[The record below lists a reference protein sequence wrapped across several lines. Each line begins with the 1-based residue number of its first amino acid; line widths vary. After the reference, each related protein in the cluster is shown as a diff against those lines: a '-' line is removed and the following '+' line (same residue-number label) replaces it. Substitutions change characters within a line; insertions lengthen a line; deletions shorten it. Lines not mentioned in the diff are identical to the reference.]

1 MGSNIGSGPCCR
13 EGGFGCD
20 EELRLPLD
28 GQMKVWMDVK
38 RREEKAQMISYIMVT
53 DFPLVRFW

>member
-1 MGSNIGSGPCCR
+1 
-13 EGGFGCD
+13 
-20 EELRLPLD
+20 
-28 GQMKVWMDVK
+28 MKVWMDVK